1 MAVATA
7 MKGAD
12 SPWHARLGWGPIRM
26 MSDVRQLNSAVADL
40 VGVTRQLAEQVQR
53 VTVHLERETTRLP
66 EANELPVILS
76 ELSELHQRL
85 RKLAATPA

>member
-1 MAVATA
+1 M
-7 MKGAD
+7 
-12 SPWHARLGWGPIRM
+12 
-26 MSDVRQLNSAVADL
+26 NSAVTDL
-40 VGVTRQLAEQVQR
+40 VGVTRQLAEQVKR
-53 VTVHLERETTRLP
+53 ITVHLERETTRLP